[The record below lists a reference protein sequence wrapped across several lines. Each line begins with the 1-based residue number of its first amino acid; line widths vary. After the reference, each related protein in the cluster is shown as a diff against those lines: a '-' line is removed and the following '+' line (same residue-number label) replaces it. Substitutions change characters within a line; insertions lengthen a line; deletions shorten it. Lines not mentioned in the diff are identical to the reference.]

1 MVVII
6 KNHNKDIKGFGVAVA
21 ISYNNLLEKG
31 SAKNNQSFLKTLYM
45 DYLKP
50 SLIEPGVRYF
60 LNGTLK
66 ECRKFKDNYISVLF
80 NISMII
86 LLVVVIGGW
95 LLYRYKGKPTQAE
108 LELKNRKK
116 QEYIVSK
123 LQQLAFE
130 KKRNTPNTTM
140 ITGLPT
146 F

>member
-1 MVVII
+1 M
-6 KNHNKDIKGFGVAVA
+6 
-21 ISYNNLLEKG
+21 E
-31 SAKNNQSFLKTLYM
+31 
-45 DYLKP
+45 YLKP

-95 LLYRYKGKPTQAE
+95 LLYRYKGKPTPVE
-108 LELKNRKK
+108 LELKERKK

-123 LQQLAFE
+123 LQQLMVE
-130 KKRNTPNTTM
+130 KKKNQNTTM
-140 ITGLPT
+140 ITGLPY

>member
-1 MVVII
+1 M
-6 KNHNKDIKGFGVAVA
+6 NA
-21 ISYNNLLEKG
+21 I
-31 SAKNNQSFLKTLYM
+31 
-45 DYLKP
+45 KP

-80 NISMII
+80 NISMVI

-95 LLYRYKGKPTQAE
+95 LLYRYKGKPTPAD
-108 LELKNRKK
+108 LEVKERKK
-116 QEYIVSK
+116 QEYIISK

-130 KKRNTPNTTM
+130 KKKNTPNTTM
-140 ITGLPT
+140 ITGLPI

>member
-1 MVVII
+1 MEYI
-6 KNHNKDIKGFGVAVA
+6 
-21 ISYNNLLEKG
+21 
-31 SAKNNQSFLKTLYM
+31 
-45 DYLKP
+45 KP

-66 ECRKFKDNYISVLF
+66 ECKKFKDNYISVIF

-86 LLVVVIGGW
+86 LFIVVLGGW

-116 QEYIVSK
+116 QEYIISK
-123 LQQLAFE
+123 LQQLAFD
-130 KKRNTPNTTM
+130 KKKNNPNTSM
-140 ITGLPT
+140 ITGLPY